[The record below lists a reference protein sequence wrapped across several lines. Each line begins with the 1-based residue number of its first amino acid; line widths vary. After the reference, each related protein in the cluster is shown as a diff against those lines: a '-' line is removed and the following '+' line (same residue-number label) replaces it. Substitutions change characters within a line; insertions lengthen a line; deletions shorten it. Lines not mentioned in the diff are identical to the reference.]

1 MLKPNTIIMHS
12 VKLARKNSPLNRL
25 TYAVLFAHHI
35 SSEVTP
41 FYTPENVK

>member
-12 VKLARKNSPLNRL
+12 VKLARL